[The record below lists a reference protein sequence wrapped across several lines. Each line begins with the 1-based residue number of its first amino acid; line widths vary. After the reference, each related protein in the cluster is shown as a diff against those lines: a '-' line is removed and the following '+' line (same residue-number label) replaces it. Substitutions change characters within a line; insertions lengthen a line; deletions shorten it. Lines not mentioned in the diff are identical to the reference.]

1 VSKKDT
7 KSEASGVLSWSGI
20 GWDYTPWPVL
30 TQDVSFEGFTA
41 TDWQRLADVFRAP
54 NFGDGDAARQEREGP
69 RGGVVAVTTG
79 NRLRKLLHTKRGRLQ
94 VLSSEWPMKL
104 PELAGRYE
112 ASWAVE
118 LSAGALEELVERF
131 SERLRPQQQY
141 LEQALELARALR
153 ELEAEGLISMWPRRF
168 ADIPVP
174 GSRVIG
180 TALDLFCGD
189 GRAVA
194 LGVFRHGE
202 LYTGLVARRRGL
214 GFDRIVG
221 PDELRSEMGLL
232 SGDFRRDYRHFAAAA
247 ERNVGSLSVGVFGE
261 LLTFQAL
268 AKDPAPGAF
277 ALAVAAR
284 DLLISPVSPGLAVP
298 LGLDVGRAAF
308 AGLRGLAVRF
318 GAGAALAPLLGR
330 AEEFVSRDLSALLG
344 FDPWA
349 ALVGLF
355 ERDRGQERD

>member
-1 VSKKDT
+1 M
-7 KSEASGVLSWSGI
+7 AC
-20 GWDYTPWPVL
+20 DYTPCVVI
-30 TQDVSFEGFTA
+30 TQDVSLEGFTA

-54 NFGDGDAARQEREGP
+54 SHTFVEGGSREPEG
-69 RGGVVAVTTG
+69 GGVVAVTTG
-79 NRLRKLLHTKRGRLQ
+79 NRLRKLVHTKRGRLDLRA
-94 VLSSEWPMKL
+94 VEWPMKL

-118 LSAGALEELVERF
+118 LAAGALEELVERF
-131 SERLRPQQQY
+131 SERLRPRQEY

-153 ELEAEGLISMWPRRF
+153 ELEAEGLVAMWPKRF

-174 GSRVIG
+174 GSRVIHR
-180 TALDLFCGD
+180 ALDMFCGE
-189 GRAVA
+189 GRAIA

-221 PDELRSEMGLL
+221 PDELRAEMGLL
-232 SGDFRRDYRHFAAAA
+232 SGDFRRDYRHFASAA
-247 ERNVGSLSVGVFGE
+247 EREVAPLSLGVFGE
-261 LLTFQAL
+261 LLTFQSL
-268 AKDPAPGAF
+268 ARDPAPGAF

-308 AGLRGLAVRF
+308 AGLRGLAERF
-318 GAGAALAPLLGR
+318 GAGGALAPMLGR
-330 AEEFVSRDLSALLG
+330 AEEFVSRDLTALLG

-349 ALVGLF
+349 ALVSVF
-355 ERDRGQERD
+355 ERDHPPQERD

>member
-1 VSKKDT
+1 V
-7 KSEASGVLSWSGI
+7 I
-20 GWDYTPWPVL
+20 

-54 NFGDGDAARQEREGP
+54 GEAGEAARAESAGA
-69 RGGVVAVTTG
+69 RGGVVAITTG
-79 NRLRKLLHTKRGRLQ
+79 NRLRKLVHTKRGRLD
-94 VLSSEWPMKL
+94 LASAEWPMKL
-104 PELAGRYE
+104 PELAGRYDS
-112 ASWAVE
+112 SWAVE

-131 SERLRPQQQY
+131 SERLRPGQQY

-153 ELEAEGLISMWPRRF
+153 ELEAEGLVAMWPKRF
-168 ADIPVP
+168 ADFPVP

-180 TALDLFCGD
+180 TALDMLCGE
-189 GRAVA
+189 GRTVA

-221 PDELRSEMGLL
+221 PDELRSQMGLL

-247 ERNVGSLSVGVFGE
+247 ERNVGPLSLGAFGE

-268 AKDPAPGAF
+268 AQEPAPGAF
-277 ALAVAAR
+277 ALAVASR
-284 DLLISPVSPGLAVP
+284 ELLISPVSPALALP

-308 AGLRGLAVRF
+308 AGLRGLAERF
-318 GAGAALAPLLGR
+318 GAGSALSPMLGR
-330 AEEFVSRDLSALLG
+330 AEAFVSRDLAALLG

-349 ALVGLF
+349 ALVSLF
-355 ERDRGQERD
+355 ERDQAKRERD

>member
-1 VSKKDT
+1 V
-7 KSEASGVLSWSGI
+7 I
-20 GWDYTPWPVL
+20 

-54 NFGDGDAARQEREGP
+54 SRGLADDAANEQAA

-79 NRLRKLLHTKRGRLQ
+79 NRLRKLVHTKRGRLDLNG
-94 VLSSEWPMKL
+94 VEWPMKL
-104 PELAGRYE
+104 AELAGRFE

-118 LSAGALEELVERF
+118 LAAGALEELVERF
-131 SERLRPQQQY
+131 SERIRPRQDY

-153 ELEAEGLISMWPRRF
+153 ELEAEGLVAMWPKRF
-168 ADIPVP
+168 ADIPMP
-174 GSRVIG
+174 GSRVIN
-180 TALDLFCGD
+180 TALDMFCSE

-202 LYTGLVARRRGL
+202 LYTGLVARRRGT

-221 PDELRSEMGLL
+221 PDELRPEMGLL

-247 ERNVGSLSVGVFGE
+247 ERDVAPLSLGVFGE

-268 AKDPAPGAF
+268 ARDPAPGAF

-284 DLLISPVSPGLAVP
+284 DLLISPVSAGLALP
-298 LGLDVGRAAF
+298 IGLDVGRAAF
-308 AGLRGLAVRF
+308 AGLRGLAERF
-318 GAGAALAPLLGR
+318 GAGGAFAPMLGR

-355 ERDRGQERD
+355 ERDRQPRERD

>member
-1 VSKKDT
+1 M
-7 KSEASGVLSWSGI
+7 I
-20 GWDYTPWPVL
+20 

-41 TDWQRLADVFRAP
+41 SDWQRLADVFRAP
-54 NFGDGDAARQEREGP
+54 ASSFGDEADHERVP
-69 RGGVVAVTTG
+69 SGGVVAVTTG
-79 NRLRKLLHTKRGRLQ
+79 NRLRKLLHTKRGRLD
-94 VLSSEWPMKL
+94 VRVEWPMKL
-104 PELAGRYE
+104 PELAGRYD

-118 LSAGALEELVERF
+118 LAAGALEELVERF
-131 SERLRPQQQY
+131 SERLRPRQEY

-153 ELEAEGLISMWPRRF
+153 ELEAEGLVAMWPKRF

-174 GSRVIG
+174 GSRVIHS
-180 TALDLFCGD
+180 ALDMFCSE
-189 GRAVA
+189 GRALA

-202 LYTGLVARRRGL
+202 LYTGLVARRRGM

-221 PDELRSEMGLL
+221 PDELRSDMGLL
-232 SGDFRRDYRHFAAAA
+232 SADFRRDYRHFAAAA
-247 ERNVGSLSVGVFGE
+247 ERNVAPLSLGVFGE

-268 AKDPAPGAF
+268 ARDPAPGAF

-308 AGLRGLAVRF
+308 AGLRGLAERF
-318 GAGAALAPLLGR
+318 GAGAALAPMLGR

-349 ALVGLF
+349 ALVGVF
-355 ERDRGQERD
+355 ERDRQPRERD

>member
-1 VSKKDT
+1 V
-7 KSEASGVLSWSGI
+7 I
-20 GWDYTPWPVL
+20 

-41 TDWQRLADVFRAP
+41 SDWQRLADVFRAP
-54 NFGDGDAARQEREGP
+54 PSGFGEQASQEQAA

-79 NRLRKLLHTKRGRLQ
+79 NRLRKLVHTKRGRLDLC
-94 VLSSEWPMKL
+94 VDWPIKL
-104 PELAGRYE
+104 PELAGRYD

-118 LSAGALEELVERF
+118 LAAGALEELVERF
-131 SERLRPQQQY
+131 SERLRPRQEY

-153 ELEAEGLISMWPRRF
+153 ELEAEGLVAMWPKRF

-174 GSRVIG
+174 GSRVIT
-180 TALDLFCGD
+180 TALDMFCGE
-189 GRAVA
+189 GRAIA

-202 LYTGLVARRRGL
+202 LYTGLVARRRGM

-247 ERNVGSLSVGVFGE
+247 ERNVAPLSLGVFGE

-268 AKDPAPGAF
+268 ARDPAPGAF

-284 DLLISPVSPGLAVP
+284 DLLISPVSAGLAVP

-308 AGLRGLAVRF
+308 AGLRGLAERF
-318 GAGAALAPLLGR
+318 GAGGAFAPMLGR

-349 ALVGLF
+349 ALVGVF
-355 ERDRGQERD
+355 ERDRQPRERD

>member
-1 VSKKDT
+1 M
-7 KSEASGVLSWSGI
+7 I
-20 GWDYTPWPVL
+20 
-30 TQDVSFEGFTA
+30 TQDVSLEGFTA

-54 NFGDGDAARQEREGP
+54 SRGVGDEVAREQES

-79 NRLRKLLHTKRGRLQ
+79 NRLRKLVHTKRGRLDPRPI
-94 VLSSEWPMKL
+94 EWPMKL
-104 PELAGRYE
+104 PELAGRFD

-118 LSAGALEELVERF
+118 LAAGALEELVERF
-131 SERLRPQQQY
+131 SERLRPRQEY

-153 ELEAEGLISMWPRRF
+153 ELEAEGLVAMWPKRF

-174 GSRVIG
+174 GSRVLN
-180 TALDLFCGD
+180 TALDMFCGE
-189 GRAVA
+189 GRAIA

-202 LYTGLVARRRGL
+202 LYTGLVARRRGM

-221 PDELRSEMGLL
+221 PDELRPEMGLL

-247 ERNVGSLSVGVFGE
+247 EREVAPLSLGVFGE

-268 AKDPAPGAF
+268 ARDPAPGAF

-284 DLLISPVSPGLAVP
+284 DLLISPVSSGLAVP
-298 LGLDVGRAAF
+298 IGLDVGRAAF
-308 AGLRGLAVRF
+308 AGLRGLAERF
-318 GAGAALAPLLGR
+318 GAGGALAPMLGR

-355 ERDRGQERD
+355 ERDRPPRERD

>member
-1 VSKKDT
+1 M
-7 KSEASGVLSWSGI
+7 I
-20 GWDYTPWPVL
+20 
-30 TQDVSFEGFTA
+30 TQDVSLEGFTA

-54 NFGDGDAARQEREGP
+54 SRGAVEDGIREQP
-69 RGGVVAVTTG
+69 ARGGVVAVTTG
-79 NRLRKLLHTKRGRLQ
+79 NRLRKLLHTQRGRLDLRA
-94 VLSSEWPMKL
+94 VEWPMKL
-104 PELAGRYE
+104 PELAGRYD

-118 LSAGALEELVERF
+118 LAAGALEELVERF
-131 SERLRPQQQY
+131 SERLRPGQEY

-153 ELEAEGLISMWPRRF
+153 ELEAEGLVAMWPKRF
-168 ADIPVP
+168 SDIPVP
-174 GSRVIG
+174 GSRVIKS
-180 TALDLFCGD
+180 ALDMFCGE
-189 GRAVA
+189 GRAIA

-247 ERNVGSLSVGVFGE
+247 EREVAPLSLGVYGE

-268 AKDPAPGAF
+268 AREPAPGAF

-284 DLLISPVSPGLAVP
+284 DLLISPVSAGLALP
-298 LGLDVGRAAF
+298 LGVDVGRAAF
-308 AGLRGLAVRF
+308 AGLRGLAERF
-318 GAGAALAPLLGR
+318 GAGSAFRPMLGR

-349 ALVGLF
+349 ALVHLF
-355 ERDRGQERD
+355 ERDRQPRERE

>member
-1 VSKKDT
+1 V
-7 KSEASGVLSWSGI
+7 I
-20 GWDYTPWPVL
+20 

-41 TDWQRLADVFRAP
+41 TDWQRLAEVFRAP
-54 NFGDGDAARQEREGP
+54 GHGDASRTEAQGT
-69 RGGVVAVTTG
+69 RGGVVAITTG
-79 NRLRKLLHTKRGRLQ
+79 NRLRKLVHTQRGRLDIE
-94 VLSSEWPMKL
+94 SAAWPMKL

-112 ASWAVE
+112 SAWAVE

-131 SERLRPQQQY
+131 SERLRPTQQY

-153 ELEAEGLISMWPRRF
+153 ELEAEGLIAMWPRRF

-180 TALDLFCGD
+180 TALDMLCGE
-189 GRAVA
+189 GRTVA

-221 PDELRSEMGLL
+221 PDELRAQMGLL

-247 ERNVGSLSVGVFGE
+247 ERNVGPLSLGVFGE
-261 LLTFQAL
+261 LLSFQSL

-277 ALAVAAR
+277 ALAVASR
-284 DLLISPVSPGLAVP
+284 ELLISPVSPALALP
-298 LGLDVGRAAF
+298 LGLDVGRVAF
-308 AGLRGLAVRF
+308 AGLRGLAERF
-318 GAGAALAPLLGR
+318 GAGGALSPMLGR
-330 AEEFVSRDLSALLG
+330 AEAFVSRDLSALLG

-355 ERDRGQERD
+355 ERDSEREHD

>member
-1 VSKKDT
+1 M
-7 KSEASGVLSWSGI
+7 I
-20 GWDYTPWPVL
+20 

-54 NFGDGDAARQEREGP
+54 GHGAGVVAGDDNGGG

-79 NRLRKLLHTKRGRLQ
+79 NRLRKLLHTRRGRLDVQ
-94 VLSSEWPMKL
+94 SAAWPMKL
-104 PELAGRYE
+104 PALAGSCD
-112 ASWAVE
+112 ASWAAE
-118 LSAGALEELVERF
+118 LSTGALEELVERF
-131 SERLRPQQQY
+131 SERLRPGQTY
-141 LEQALELARALR
+141 LEQGLELGRALR
-153 ELEAEGLISMWPRRF
+153 ELEAEGLIAIWPRRF

-174 GSRVIG
+174 GSRLVSI
-180 TALDLFCGD
+180 ALDMFCAE

-221 PDELRSEMGLL
+221 PDELRTEMGLL

-247 ERNVGSLSVGVFGE
+247 ERNVAPLSVAAFGE
-261 LLTFQAL
+261 LLTFQSL
-268 AKDPAPGAF
+268 AKDPAPGAL

-284 DLLISPVSPGLAVP
+284 ELLISPVSPAFAIP

-308 AGLRGLAVRF
+308 AGLRGLAERL
-318 GAGAALAPLLGR
+318 GAGAAFGPMLGR
-330 AEEFVSRDLSALLG
+330 AEEFVSRDLTALLG
-344 FDPWA
+344 FNPWT

-355 ERDRGQERD
+355 GRARDREHD

>member
-1 VSKKDT
+1 M
-7 KSEASGVLSWSGI
+7 I
-20 GWDYTPWPVL
+20 

-41 TDWQRLADVFRAP
+41 TDWQRLADVFRPA
-54 NFGDGDAARQEREGP
+54 GGQAARDGAGADQRGA
-69 RGGVVAVTTG
+69 RGGVVAITTG
-79 NRLRKLLHTKRGRLQ
+79 NRLRKLLHSQRGRLDVQ
-94 VLSSEWPMKL
+94 HAEWPMKL
-104 PELAGRYE
+104 PALAGRYE
-112 ASWAVE
+112 SSWAAE

-131 SERLRPQQQY
+131 SERLRPRQQY
-141 LEQALELARALR
+141 LEQALELLRALR
-153 ELEAEGLISMWPRRF
+153 ELEAEGLIAMWPRRF
-168 ADIPVP
+168 ADIPLP
-174 GSRVIG
+174 GTRVIG
-180 TALDLFCGD
+180 TALDMICAE
-189 GRAVA
+189 GRALA

-221 PDELRSEMGLL
+221 PDELRPEMGLL

-247 ERNVGSLSVGVFGE
+247 ERTVAPLSLGAFGE

-277 ALAVAAR
+277 ALAVTSR
-284 DLLISPVSPGLAVP
+284 DLLISPVSPALALP

-308 AGLRGLAVRF
+308 AGLRGLAERF
-318 GAGAALAPLLGR
+318 GAAGALGPMFGR

-349 ALVGLF
+349 ALVAVF
-355 ERDRGQERD
+355 ERSSEQRERD

>member
-1 VSKKDT
+1 M
-7 KSEASGVLSWSGI
+7 I
-20 GWDYTPWPVL
+20 

-41 TDWQRLADVFRAP
+41 SDWQRLADVFRAP
-54 NFGDGDAARQEREGP
+54 SSSFGDEAVSERAS

-79 NRLRKLLHTKRGRLQ
+79 NRLRKLVHTKRGRLDSR
-94 VLSSEWPMKL
+94 VEWPMKL
-104 PELAGRYE
+104 PELAGRYD

-118 LSAGALEELVERF
+118 LAAGALEELVERF
-131 SERLRPQQQY
+131 SERLRPRQEY

-153 ELEAEGLISMWPRRF
+153 ELEAEGLVAMWPKRF

-174 GSRVIG
+174 GSRVIH
-180 TALDLFCGD
+180 TALDMFCGE
-189 GRAVA
+189 GRALA

-221 PDELRSEMGLL
+221 PDELRPEMGLL

-247 ERNVGSLSVGVFGE
+247 ERNVAPLSLGVFAE

-268 AKDPAPGAF
+268 ARDPAPGAF
-277 ALAVAAR
+277 TLAVAAR

-308 AGLRGLAVRF
+308 AGLRGLAERF
-318 GAGAALAPLLGR
+318 GAGGALAPMFGR
-330 AEEFVSRDLSALLG
+330 AEQFVSRDLSALLG

-349 ALVGLF
+349 ALVGVF
-355 ERDRGQERD
+355 ERDRQPREHD

>member
-1 VSKKDT
+1 M
-7 KSEASGVLSWSGI
+7 I
-20 GWDYTPWPVL
+20 

-54 NFGDGDAARQEREGP
+54 GQAGVEVASAT
-69 RGGVVAVTTG
+69 RGGVVAVTAG
-79 NRLRKLLHTKRGRLQ
+79 NRLRKLVHTRRGRLD
-94 VLSSEWPMKL
+94 VRGSEWPLKL
-104 PELAGRYE
+104 PALAGRYD

-118 LSAGALEELVERF
+118 LSSGALEDLVERF
-131 SERLRPQQQY
+131 SERLRPGQQY
-141 LEQALELARALR
+141 LEQALLLARALR
-153 ELEAEGLISMWPRRF
+153 ELEAEGLIAMWPKRF

-174 GSRVIG
+174 GPRMID

-202 LYTGLVARRRGL
+202 LYTGLVARRRGP

-247 ERNVGSLSVGVFGE
+247 ERLVAPLSVGAFGE

-268 AKDPAPGAF
+268 AKEPAPGAF

-284 DLLISPVSPGLAVP
+284 ELLISPVSPALALP
-298 LGLDVGRAAF
+298 MGLDIGRAAL
-308 AGLRGLAVRF
+308 AGLRGLAGRL
-318 GAGAALAPLLGR
+318 GAGGAFGPMLGR

-349 ALVGLF
+349 ALVKLF
-355 ERDRGQERD
+355 ERDPNPGEHD

>member
-1 VSKKDT
+1 M
-7 KSEASGVLSWSGI
+7 
-20 GWDYTPWPVL
+20 L
-30 TQDVSFEGFTA
+30 TQDVTFEGFTA

-54 NFGDGDAARQEREGP
+54 GQGAGPREDRQA

-79 NRLRKLLHTKRGRLQ
+79 NRLRKLVHTKRGRLD
-94 VLSSEWPMKL
+94 VRSSDWPMKL
-104 PELAGRYE
+104 PELAGRYD
-112 ASWAVE
+112 AAWAVE

-131 SERLRPQQQY
+131 SERLRPRQEY

-153 ELEAEGLISMWPRRF
+153 ELEAEGLVSMWPKRF

-180 TALDLFCGD
+180 TALDLFCGE

-221 PDELRSEMGLL
+221 PDELRGEMGLL
-232 SGDFRRDYRHFAAAA
+232 SGDFRRDYRHFASAA
-247 ERNVGSLSVGVFGE
+247 ERNVGPLALGAFGE

-268 AKDPAPGAF
+268 AQDPAPGAF
-277 ALAVAAR
+277 ALAVASR
-284 DLLISPVSPGLAVP
+284 ELLLSPVSPALAVP
-298 LGLDVGRAAF
+298 VGLDLGRAAF
-308 AGLRGLAVRF
+308 AGLRGLAERF
-318 GAGAALAPLLGR
+318 GAGGALGPMLGR

-355 ERDRGQERD
+355 ERDQPRERD